1 MVSILVLEMVY
12 VNRYILSCKNM
23 GRSIGLIIIMNDVNY
38 CSKQPQFLGYPP
50 NHFRAQRLQ
59 YTILAANRPFFIS
72 ILGLFYLEKV
82 FLWGDF

>member
-1 MVSILVLEMVY
+1 
-12 VNRYILSCKNM
+12 
-23 GRSIGLIIIMNDVNY
+23 MNDVNY